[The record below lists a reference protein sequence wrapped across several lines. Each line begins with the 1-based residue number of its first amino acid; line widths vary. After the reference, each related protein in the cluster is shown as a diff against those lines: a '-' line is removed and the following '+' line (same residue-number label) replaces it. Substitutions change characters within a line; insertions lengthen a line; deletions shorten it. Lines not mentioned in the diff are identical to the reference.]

1 MLNVMVVDDDYLV
14 RQGIIRVLPWESFG
28 MRVVSEAANGL
39 EALEKLP
46 EQPIDLLVTDLA
58 MPVMSGLELIR
69 KVREDYPHMHIVVLS
84 FHHEFE
90 LVRDALRLGVIDYIT
105 KVELEDDRI
114 APILQRIAERIGR
127 SPQETAAE
135 AERERNVLL
144 ADDVV
149 DTLFRVRGDRKSWV
163 LLDAPDS
170 GDAAGAGDAASA
182 DGSAPAGGGAHP
194 LDGIR
199 VRWRGVR
206 GMARDVL
213 LQKLELYGEHV
224 LFYCVGRETRRCE
237 LSVDRLAETPSVPRD
252 ELVRLGLRWSSMA
265 WLADDA
271 RFAELLQQTKSL
283 KLPAAHLEQMLYMAV
298 EPWSGMPKW
307 PKLHLDDG
315 RRPLL
320 WEEWVERLEQYR
332 RSVLGHASRR
342 AYSPEIVASVL
353 RAADMVR
360 QNMRQELPLP
370 EVASAVNMSR
380 SYFSRCFRDIIG
392 KTYQDYVRDVRI
404 EHAKQ
409 LLRHT
414 HRSIGWIAAESGYPN
429 ERYFSRV
436 FRQLTGTL
444 PRDYR
449 RKHRNEQQSHFR
461 SPDTSLFVSSSPPP
475 ARGQKMQGEKTGD
488 RR

>member
-14 RQGIIRVLPWESFG
+14 RQGIIRVLPWETFG

-58 MPVMSGLELIR
+58 MPVMSGLDLIR
-69 KVREDYPHMHIVVLS
+69 KVRQDYPHIHIVVLT

-114 APILQRIAERIGR
+114 AQILQRVAERIGR
-127 SPQETAAE
+127 APRETAAE
-135 AERERNVLL
+135 TERERNAWLT
-144 ADDVV
+144 DDAV
-149 DTLFRVRGDRKSWV
+149 DTLFCVRGDRKSWV
-163 LLDAPDS
+163 LLDAFRAD
-170 GDAAGAGDAASA
+170 GDAGGDVI
-182 DGSAPAGGGAHP
+182 APQPDGAHP

-224 LFYCVGRETRRCE
+224 LFYCADRETRHCE
-237 LSVDRLAETPSVPRD
+237 LPADRLAETRSVPRD
-252 ELVRLGLRWSSMA
+252 ELVKLGLEWSSMA

-271 RFAELLQQTKSL
+271 HFDRLLERTKSL
-283 KLPAAHLEQMLYMAV
+283 SLPAAHLEQMMYMAV
-298 EPWSGMPKW
+298 EPWSGMPEW
-307 PKLHLDDG
+307 PKLRPDDG

-320 WEEWVERLEQYR
+320 WEDWVERLKDYR

-360 QNMRQELPLP
+360 QNMRQELPLT
-370 EVASAVNMSR
+370 EVANAVNMSR

-414 HRSIGWIAAESGYPN
+414 QRSISWIAAESGYPN

-436 FRQLTGTL
+436 FRRMTGLL

-449 RKHRNEQQSHFR
+449 RRHRNGQQSHLW
-461 SPDTSLFVSSSPPP
+461 SPNT
-475 ARGQKMQGEKTGD
+475 
-488 RR
+488 